1 MNEKMMEEGHEHFAR
16 QEEEISNK
24 FMSANGQKINKR
36 EEVAQIQQPQLKRK
50 FGGLPPI
57 YVGGYVPYYL
67 LGGIII
73 YYLYNKNK
81 K

>member
-1 MNEKMMEEGHEHFAR
+1 MNEKMMNEGHEYFAN

-24 FMSANGQKINKR
+24 FMSANG
-36 EEVAQIQQPQLKRK
+36 EEVAPIQQPQQMRK
-50 FGGLPPI
+50 FRGLPPI
-57 YVGGYVPYYL
+57 YVVGYAPYYL